1 MKKIKSIKLSYRHP
15 LMKIK
20 YICNDGEE
28 HRKSKIIDNIGLLY
42 ILRLMKSNCYDDI
55 VKYMN

>member
-1 MKKIKSIKLSYRHP
+1 MKKIKSIKLSYCHP

-20 YICNDGEE
+20 YIYNDGEE
-28 HRKSKIIDNIGLLY
+28 YRKSKIIDNIGLIY
-42 ILRLMKSNCYDDI
+42 ILRLMKSNRYDDI